1 MVGKFIPFCSPR
13 ETDKWLAVLRIGLGL
28 LVTVYALF
36 LRSDWHYLFASTG
49 KGLVSR
55 ELGEAITSFD
65 SPLIP
70 KLGWLVALGGYAHIG
85 EEAVLS
91 IAWACLLCMGL
102 LLLLGLF
109 SRPAAIIAWFLHLCA
124 AESGGLFAYGADNFM
139 TTGLFYLMLSPLP
152 DRYSLDHRL
161 LKTEL
166 RDPQLLGFWRR
177 VLQVHMCFVYFFGGL
192 AKCLGSGWWNGSN
205 LWRSLTRPPFNL
217 ISPDILVRFKYA
229 LPILGISICLIELG
243 YPFFIWIK
251 KTRLVLV
258 GLYFGNARRD
268 RTGNGNVSVRA
279 RDDRFESCRL
289 RYRNEQPGTVSPG
302 SDGGSTGNTRVFQG
316 DRPSALRRLAVKF
329 NRRESARRESSCHRN
344 AVLVCAKFR
353 TWKFVRARSAR
364 LAGAREHR
372 ERLRA
377 MLPAPNA

>member
-1 MVGKFIPFCSPR
+1 VAKSPALKEYVAVSIPRRWWENLISFLFAPER
-13 ETDKWLAVLRIGLGL
+13 DKWLGALRIGLGL
-28 LVTVYALF
+28 VVTAYALV
-36 LRSDWHYLFASTG
+36 LRSDWLNLFASAG

-55 ELGEAITSFD
+55 KLGEAITSFD

-85 EEAVLS
+85 EDAVLS

-109 SRPAAIIAWFLHLCA
+109 SRPAAVIAWFLHLCA

-161 LKTEL
+161 LKLEL
-166 RDPQLLGFWRR
+166 RNPQLLGFWRR
-177 VLQVHMCFVYFFGGL
+177 VLQVHMCFVYFIGGL
-192 AKCLGSGWWNGSN
+192 SKCLGSGWWNGSN

-243 YPFFIWIK
+243 YPFFIWIR
-251 KTRLVLV
+251 KTRL
-258 GLYFGNARRD
+258 FW
-268 RTGNGNVSVRA
+268 
-279 RDDRFESCRL
+279 
-289 RYRNEQPGTVSPG
+289 
-302 SDGGSTGNTRVFQG
+302 
-316 DRPSALRRLAVKF
+316 
-329 NRRESARRESSCHRN
+329 
-344 AVLVCAKFR
+344 LVCILAMHAAIGLAMGMYLFALGMIVLNVAAFGIGLSKR
-353 TWKFVRARSAR
+353 QPLPSEVTADGESTEQHTGISGSSAFGTSPR
-364 LAGAREHR
+364 RG
-372 ERLRA
+372 
-377 MLPAPNA
+377 

>member
-1 MVGKFIPFCSPR
+1 MTLQRWWNRFLDLLFPP
-13 ETDKWLAVLRIGLGL
+13 ETDRWLAVLRIGLG
-28 LVTVYALF
+28 VQVAVYALF
-36 LRSDWHYLFASTG
+36 LSGDWHYLFATTG

-55 ELGEAITSFD
+55 QLGEAITSFD

-70 KLGWLVALGGYAHIG
+70 KLGWLVALGGYVQIG
-85 EEAVLS
+85 EDSVLS

-161 LKTEL
+161 LKVEL
-166 RDPQLLGFWRR
+166 RAPELLGFWRR
-177 VLQVHMCFVYFFGGL
+177 VLQVQMCFVYFVGGL
-192 AKCLGSGWWNGSN
+192 AKCLGNGWWNGSN

-243 YPFFIWIK
+243 YPFFIWIR
-251 KTRLVLV
+251 KTRLFWLVCILAMHVAIGLAMGMYLFALVMVVLNIAA
-258 GLYFGNARRD
+258 FGIGMSKQRPFALEITAD
-268 RTGNGNVSVRA
+268 DGSAEQRTGI
-279 RDDRFESCRL
+279 
-289 RYRNEQPGTVSPG
+289 
-302 SDGGSTGNTRVFQG
+302 
-316 DRPSALRRLAVKF
+316 SALGTSPL
-329 NRRESARRESSCHRN
+329 
-344 AVLVCAKFR
+344 
-353 TWKFVRARSAR
+353 
-364 LAGAREHR
+364 GG
-372 ERLRA
+372 
-377 MLPAPNA
+377 